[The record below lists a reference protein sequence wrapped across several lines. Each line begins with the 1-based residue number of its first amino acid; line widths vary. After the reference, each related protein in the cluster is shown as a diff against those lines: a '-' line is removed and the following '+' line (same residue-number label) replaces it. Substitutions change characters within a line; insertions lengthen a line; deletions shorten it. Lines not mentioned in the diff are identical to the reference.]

1 MQNWISLYNNSH
13 ISIVSINMIK
23 FGIQIKYNNIRA
35 IFFISWHILW
45 QNTFYLYLNSS
56 KWILKYHE
64 ICFTNKTS
72 GIIEDMKIA
81 PRNKCE
87 KLKRV
92 NLNTSLIQVSIK
104 DLMNLDTSSIL
115 LDLSSFKVPEFQK
128 NFLAH
133 DDLEF

>member
-13 ISIVSINMIK
+13 TCIVSINMIK
-23 FGIQIKYNNIRA
+23 FGIQINNNNVRA

-45 QNTFYLYLNSS
+45 QNAFYLYLDSS

-64 ICFTNKTS
+64 ICLTNKTS
-72 GIIEDMKIA
+72 GIIEDIA
-81 PRNKCE
+81 SRNKCE

-92 NLNTSLIQVSIK
+92 NLNTSSIQVSIK

-115 LDLSSFKVPEFQK
+115 LDLSSFKDPEFQK
-128 NFLAH
+128 KILAH

>member
-1 MQNWISLYNNSH
+1 M
-13 ISIVSINMIK
+13 
-23 FGIQIKYNNIRA
+23 R
-35 IFFISWHILW
+35 
-45 QNTFYLYLNSS
+45 
-56 KWILKYHE
+56 
-64 ICFTNKTS
+64 
-72 GIIEDMKIA
+72 IA

-115 LDLSSFKVPEFQK
+115 LDLSSFKDLEFQK
-128 NFLAH
+128 KFLAH